1 MSILSLLD
9 INVIILETIDLTQS
23 DTQADSYEDPQ
34 SAKLSVSDAI
44 LLRNLNLEIKKGEF
58 ICIIGEI
65 GSGKSSLIRAI
76 LGDMIYLDEEAI
88 SEFGYDPL
96 MDETRD
102 LICQKSMQHKHIVK
116 LGGSISFVQ
125 QTPWIQNKTIR
136 DNILFGLPLD
146 KERYNNTIRAC
157 QLELDLE
164 MLKGGDLTEIG
175 EKGVNLSGGQ
185 KARISLARA
194 VYAGCDIVLMDDPVS
209 ALDSGVKQEVFEH
222 VF

>member
-1 MSILSLLD
+1 M
-9 INVIILETIDLTQS
+9 IILDTVDLTQS
-23 DTQADSYEDPQ
+23 DTQADNYKDPQ

-44 LLRNLNLEIKKGEF
+44 LLRNLNLEIKKREF

-76 LGDMIYLDEEAI
+76 LGDMIYLNEEAI
-88 SEFGYDPL
+88 FEFGYDPL
-96 MDETRD
+96 MDEKRD
-102 LICQKSMQHKHIVK
+102 LICQISMQHKHIVK

-146 KERYNNTIRAC
+146 KDRYNNTIHAC

-164 MLKGGDLTEIG
+164 MLKGGDLTETG
-175 EKGVNLSGGQ
+175 E
-185 KARISLARA
+185 
-194 VYAGCDIVLMDDPVS
+194 
-209 ALDSGVKQEVFEH
+209 EE
-222 VF
+222 

>member
-1 MSILSLLD
+1 M
-9 INVIILETIDLTQS
+9 TRS
-23 DTQADSYEDPQ
+23 DTQTDSFEDPQ
-34 SAKLSVSDAI
+34 SSRLNVSDAI
-44 LLRNLNLEIKKGEF
+44 LLRNLNLEIQKGEF

-76 LGDMIYLDEEAI
+76 LGDMIYLDEETV
-88 SEFGYDPL
+88 SDCGYDPL
-96 MDETRD
+96 LDETRD

-157 QLELDLE
+157 RLEMDLE
-164 MLKGGDLTEIG
+164 MLKGGDLIEIG
-175 EKGVNLSGGQ
+175 EKGINLSGGQ

-194 VYAGCDIVLMDDPVS
+194 VYADCDIVLMDDPVS